1 MDAAGVMSEQA
12 FRAPKY
18 PLGGRF
24 IVDAE
29 NSLPAPTARV
39 RLGDELYQ
47 ILDQAFGGG
56 GE

>member
-12 FRAPKY
+12 LRAPKY
-18 PLGGRF
+18 PLVGRF

-29 NSLPAPTARV
+29 NSLPVPTARV